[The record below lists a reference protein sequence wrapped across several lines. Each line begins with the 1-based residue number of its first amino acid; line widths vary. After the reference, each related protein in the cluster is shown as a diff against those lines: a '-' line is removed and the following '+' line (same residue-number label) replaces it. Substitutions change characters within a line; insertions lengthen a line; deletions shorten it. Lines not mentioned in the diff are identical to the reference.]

1 MTTQQVVSLV
11 VVAAI
16 CFWLYLPNIKELV
29 SQVKPTI
36 PTIKPKQPELL
47 DQIADIVAIRES
59 NKTAEVTKA
68 CNALLEV
75 LLQVK

>member
-1 MTTQQVVSLV
+1 MTTQQMVALV
-11 VVAAI
+11 ALAAI
-16 CFWLYLPNIKELV
+16 CCWLYLPNIKELL

-36 PTIKPKQPELL
+36 PTLKLKQPELL

-59 NKTAEVTKA
+59 SKAAEVTKA
-68 CNALLEV
+68 CNTLLEV

>member
-11 VVAAI
+11 AVTAI
-16 CFWLYLPNIKELV
+16 IAWMYLPNIQELLR
-29 SQVKPTI
+29 QVKPTI

>member
-1 MTTQQVVSLV
+1 MTNQQVVSLIA
-11 VVAAI
+11 VAAI
-16 CFWLYLPNIKELV
+16 FCWLYLPNIKELL

-59 NKTAEVTKA
+59 NKAAEVTKA